1 MKAHLVSIFTI
12 CLLMTGCIGN
22 PYSAYFRS
30 NHKTQTFLPANGD
43 VDIVQIP
50 DDQFHETVSEIKD
63 AGWICI
69 GNSVF
74 TSRRGIP
81 SQDLLLE
88 QAQKLDCDKVLLVS
102 KIIGV
107 QTVAAVPV
115 IDPGQTYTTTENGT
129 FNSGWNYGNYSGT
142 STTTTPWSVGVQ
154 YVPTHI
160 DTYEVGAS
168 FWRKPV
174 GFIAPADEVI
184 SPAH

>member
-1 MKAHLVSIFTI
+1 
-12 CLLMTGCIGN
+12 MTGCIGN
-22 PYSAYFRS
+22 PYSTYYHS
-30 NHKTQTFLPANGD
+30 NHKTQTFLPAKQD
-43 VDIVQIP
+43 VLIVQIP
-50 DDQFHETVSEIKD
+50 DEKFHEAMTDIQAHNMV
-63 AGWICI
+63 CI
-69 GNSVF
+69 GYSDFNY
-74 TSRRGIP
+74 RGGLPPEESLI
-81 SQDLLLE
+81 E
-88 QAQKLDCDKVLLVS
+88 QARKINCDKVLLVS

-107 QTVAAVPV
+107 QTVVAVPV

-160 DTYEVGAS
+160 DIYEVGAS
-168 FWRKPV
+168 FWRKPA